1 MTNSNYDRYKK
12 EIKFKTMS
20 DNPKYA
26 YVELMETNKKKK
38 SHKGNLFVNVNNKKK
53 QNLND

>member
-26 YVELMETNKKKK
+26 YVELMEKNKKKK